1 MQISILTL
9 FPNLYQEF
17 LGTSL
22 VGRARE
28 REQIKFDLQSLFQF
42 CQPKQRIDSPTF
54 GHSSGMLL
62 KPEMIEAAIIQ
73 QEQKFGPAFKIFLS
87 PKGKKLD
94 QQMGQLLAQK
104 LQAQQ
109 HLLFVAARYEG
120 IDARVEQV
128 YADLELSIG
137 DYVLMGGDLPA
148 MVTIETLLRNIPG
161 VIGKSDSV
169 ELESFSGP
177 FVEYPEYTAPVVW
190 HDLEVPAVLRSG
202 NHAAIASWRAE
213 QAAERTVKHN
223 FGWLRSC
230 ELSESQK
237 QLAKKYIPP
246 HYVVLMHDQVV
257 LKDSQQVG
265 TSSVTSLDLHDI
277 ARSAATYGIK
287 NYYIVTPLVD
297 QQRIVQTLLDFWNGS
312 SGIKHNIHRHIAVS
326 KIKLKN
332 SLEEVLQDIYA
343 QEQVEPVLVSTSA
356 KASYLAQRISYF
368 DQEIVWQRA
377 APVLLLFGTACG
389 LSSGLLERSDFILGP
404 VMGFSD
410 FNHLSVRSATAIVL
424 DRWLGLQPKSQAQNL
439 TKITTGN

>member
-17 LGTSL
+17 LRTSL
-22 VGRARE
+22 IGRARE
-28 REQIKFDLQSLFQF
+28 REQIKFDLQGLLEL

-62 KPEMIEAAIIQ
+62 KPEIIETAITR

-109 HLLFVAARYEG
+109 HVLFMAARYEG

-148 MVTIETLLRNIPG
+148 MVTIEALLRNIPG
-161 VIGKSDSV
+161 IIGKTDSV

-190 HDLEVPAVLRSG
+190 HDLEVPEVLRSG
-202 NHAAIASWRAE
+202 NHAAIDKWRAE
-213 QAAERTVKHN
+213 QAAERTVRHN
-223 FGWLRSC
+223 FNWLRAC
-230 ELSESQK
+230 ELSAQQK

-257 LKDSQQVG
+257 LKDGQQVG

-287 NYYIVTPLVD
+287 NYYIVTPLID
-297 QQRIVQTLLDFWNGS
+297 QQKIVQTLLDFWNGS
-312 SGIKHNIHRHIAVS
+312 SGIKHNMHRHIAVS
-326 KIKLKN
+326 KIKLKA

-343 QEQVEPVLVSTSA
+343 QEQIEPVLVSTSA
-356 KASYLAQRISYF
+356 KVSCLAKRISYS
-368 DQEIVWQRA
+368 DQELVWQRA

-389 LSSGLLERSDFILGP
+389 LSAGLLERSDFILGP
-404 VMGFSD
+404 IAGFSD

-439 TKITTGN
+439 TKITTGD